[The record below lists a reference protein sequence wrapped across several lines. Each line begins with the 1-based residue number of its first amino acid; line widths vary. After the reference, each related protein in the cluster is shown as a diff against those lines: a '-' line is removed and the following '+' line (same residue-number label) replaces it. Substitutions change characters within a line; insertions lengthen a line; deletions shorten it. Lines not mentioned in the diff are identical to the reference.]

1 MGQADFEQM
10 SNNELAVY
18 VKNHCFDGWP
28 VLIERNR
35 PFYQKIAQDVVRE
48 IHAGA
53 YLIPALLDEVTE
65 SMYEAVEHFD
75 PAKGMTFLTFA
86 GKILYNRMIKALGI
100 LYKPREISIELI
112 EWEMREQT
120 GEEDWKIQLPVG
132 DLTEP
137 AAVKKVYFE
146 QFRDC
151 FLQLEDEQRQVLE
164 CKFGYDPYE
173 PVLSCPEDYKSDIR
187 VTAILESKPSIVRS
201 CRIAGYEELRK
212 KPFFAGYKKKIIQE
226 EVKKEPGIYFDDFWV
241 V

>member
-1 MGQADFEQM
+1 MGQADYEQM
-10 SNNELAVY
+10 SNEELAVY
-18 VKNHCFDGWP
+18 VKNHCFAGWP

-53 YLIPALLDEVTE
+53 YLVPALLDEVTE

-75 PAKGMTFLTFA
+75 PERGMAFLTFA
-86 GKILYNRMIKALGI
+86 GKILYNRMIKALGV
-100 LYKPREISIELI
+100 LYKPREISIEEI
-112 EWEMREQT
+112 EWKMQKRT
-120 GEEDWKIQLPVG
+120 GEEDWKFQLPAG

-151 FLQLEDEQRQVLE
+151 FLQLEEKQREVLE
-164 CKFGYDPYE
+164 CKFGYDPYK

-187 VTAILESKPSIVRS
+187 VTALKKSKPSIVTS
-201 CRIAGYEELRK
+201 CRIAGYEALRK
-212 KPFFAGYKKKIIQE
+212 KPFFAGSKKKMIPP
-226 EVKKEPGIYFDDFWV
+226 EVKREPGIYFNEFWV